1 MTIDEPGTYI
11 TRDGREVTI
20 LEVRENG
27 AVGRYWD
34 EFNSRD
40 RFGVWMAVDGL
51 FLGLVN
57 GAESPASLDPF
68 DIVSRKPESE
78 GQSE

>member
-34 EFNSRD
+34 EFSSRD

-68 DIVSRKPESE
+68 DIVLRGPK
-78 GQSE
+78 GACT